1 MEMKCKCW
9 SNQDCA
15 DESWDTG
22 IGEWHGWFSGSRI
35 CPEPSVNPF
44 VFALIYWGEKLP
56 LWVLISCS
64 WMQPGANLW
73 KTLWRCSLMAL
84 GRFKSLWTSFPQ
96 PAHFHCWIN
105 AENWIFIIFQWLKK
119 KKALQDCS
127 FLPGLWI
134 SPSAPTDAEWG
145 SSARNSCHKAHSDCP
160 GTLPQPLA
168 PCGAFFSL
176 V

>member
-1 MEMKCKCW
+1 MEMKCKCR

-105 AENWIFIIFQWLKK
+105 AENWIFFYFSMIKEKK
-119 KKALQDCS
+119 GFARLFISSWSLNFSICS
-127 FLPGLWI
+127 HRCRVRQQCTEQL
-134 SPSAPTDAEWG
+134 S
-145 SSARNSCHKAHSDCP
+145 
-160 GTLPQPLA
+160 
-168 PCGAFFSL
+168 
-176 V
+176 